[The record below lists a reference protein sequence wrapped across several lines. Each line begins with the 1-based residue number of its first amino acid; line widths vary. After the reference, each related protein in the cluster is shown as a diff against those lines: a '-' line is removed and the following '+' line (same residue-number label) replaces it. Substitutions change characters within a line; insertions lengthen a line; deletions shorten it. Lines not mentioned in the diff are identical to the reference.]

1 MCFKCVCLW
10 VYYLGRFNFLVTKYG
25 IIGTG
30 KQKDLST
37 IFRLG
42 FNLTKSVFI
51 LSARRYVWERRFIF
65 IFSVKFLWF
74 IFHSI
79 EFWVLSKTVAMMIT
93 ICSISATLARRSGAM
108 EAIVS
113 IAKSQEGKTCT
124 T

>member
-1 MCFKCVCLW
+1 MCVLW

-74 IFHSI
+74 IFQDSM
-79 EFWVLSKTVAMMIT
+79 EFCVLSKTVAMMIT